1 MNTDLLKTT
10 NDNLTKLNYSVLI
23 EKKQDGYQA
32 TVWGM
37 PDYQIFAKTREE
49 AISNIHQLVNAHLQ
63 KFEIVSQEIE
73 LSKSEHPLMKFAGMY
88 QNNPLFNEVQ
98 ASIESYRREL
108 DGEMDVEDE
117 A

>member
-1 MNTDLLKTT
+1 
-10 NDNLTKLNYSVLI
+10 KLNYSVVI
-23 EKKQDGYQA
+23 EKKEDGYQA

-37 PDYQIFAKTREE
+37 PEYQVFAKTREE
-49 AISNIHQLVNAHLQ
+49 VLFNIHQLVNAHLQ
-63 KFEIVSQEIE
+63 KLEIVSQEIE

-88 QNNPLFNEVQ
+88 QNNPLFNEVL

-108 DGEMDVEDE
+108 DAEMNLEDE